1 MTCEEVRAQLP
12 DFALG
17 TLPEMETAA
26 VRRHLRGCAG
36 CRSEA
41 VTLDEGVSLFAS
53 SAHETEPPPELRD
66 RVMTVLSEE
75 WSDTPR
81 PKRLLPR
88 LTTRWPAMAAAA
100 VVIAAVVVASVAQV
114 NAREFRADALDY
126 REFLHALGGKDV
138 RVAALRPVPMVTLD
152 GSVIVYDA
160 ESGKQSWVMVLATA
174 PGFPEEPVTVSLQ
187 TTGGRSIRIPFT
199 LKFGEDGDAWS
210 GFTTS
215 SDLSKFSRIVLTTE
229 SGRVVATGTIQQD

>member
-1 MTCEEVRAQLP
+1 MTCEGVRAQLP
-12 DFALG
+12 DYALG
-17 TLPEMETAA
+17 TLPEMEAVA

-41 VTLDEGVSLFAS
+41 AMLDEGVSLFAS
-53 SAHETEPPPELRD
+53 SAHEAEPPPELRD

-81 PKRLLPR
+81 PQRLLPR
-88 LTTRWPAMAAAA
+88 LMTRWPAMAAAA

-114 NAREFRADALDY
+114 NAREFRADALHY

-138 RVAALRPVPMVTLD
+138 RVAALRPAPMVTLD

-160 ESGKQSWVMVLATA
+160 EPGKQSWVMVLATA
-174 PGFPEEPVTVSLQ
+174 PGFPDEAVTVSLQ
-187 TTGGRSIRIPFT
+187 TAGGRSIRIPFT

-215 SDLSKFSRIVLTTE
+215 SDLSKFSRIILTTQ
-229 SGRVVATGTIQQD
+229 SGRVVATGMVQQD